1 MAAEQIRPD
10 RRGSLALHGRSA
22 VPSGSQTHTLGPAS
36 GSSVPDQSTG
46 DPSTNNGVRGHCE
59 ARTDREQCRSSAP
72 DGLRGPHRQDET
84 RRTVDLGHSSDG
96 PSWIDLAENRVITTG
111 ITLRGLSQLTLATK
125 SANIRHATCELTPV
139 LPAVSW
145 LSISATV
152 ERAYRPRVVSGDC
165 TATESLQDQVC
176 NAPSNCVACLT
187 SEVSNPSVNDAHR
200 GPSNSRHS
208 PLRPW

>member
-1 MAAEQIRPD
+1 MALARAERPD
-10 RRGSLALHGRSA
+10 PKRVSARCKGITVHLRQPENLASCPNYCRGKNASPFKRS
-22 VPSGSQTHTLGPAS
+22 PGSRPRCDSSIERLGNVRFTPTS
-36 GSSVPDQSTG
+36 DQ
-46 DPSTNNGVRGHCE
+46 
-59 ARTDREQCRSSAP
+59 RTDIVVCLKR
-72 DGLRGPHRQDET
+72 
-84 RRTVDLGHSSDG
+84 
-96 PSWIDLAENRVITTG
+96 
-111 ITLRGLSQLTLATK
+111 
-125 SANIRHATCELTPV
+125 ANIRHATYELTPV

-152 ERAYRPRVVSGDC
+152 ERASRPCVVSGDC

>member
-1 MAAEQIRPD
+1 MLRRPHPIGPNQRLIGAATALAIVALKNWLKVRS
-10 RRGSLALHGRSA
+10 GSIASVCPSADDFRSSPINGHRHGRSA
-22 VPSGSQTHTLGPAS
+22 CL
-36 GSSVPDQSTG
+36 
-46 DPSTNNGVRGHCE
+46 
-59 ARTDREQCRSSAP
+59 
-72 DGLRGPHRQDET
+72 
-84 RRTVDLGHSSDG
+84 
-96 PSWIDLAENRVITTG
+96 
-111 ITLRGLSQLTLATK
+111 K

-152 ERAYRPRVVSGDC
+152 ERASRPRVVSGDC

>member
-1 MAAEQIRPD
+1 MFYLKPPRHISTLPSFPEIGPRD
-10 RRGSLALHGRSA
+10 KEVRFTLTNGHRR
-22 VPSGSQTHTLGPAS
+22 V
-36 GSSVPDQSTG
+36 DQ
-46 DPSTNNGVRGHCE
+46 PC
-59 ARTDREQCRSSAP
+59 P
-72 DGLRGPHRQDET
+72 
-84 RRTVDLGHSSDG
+84 
-96 PSWIDLAENRVITTG
+96 
-111 ITLRGLSQLTLATK
+111 K
-125 SANIRHATCELTPV
+125 SANIRHATYELTPV

-152 ERAYRPRVVSGDC
+152 ERASRPCVVSGDC

>member
-1 MAAEQIRPD
+1 MSEMGQNAKYPLRTNVFRYAPMNGHRQFE
-10 RRGSLALHGRSA
+10 
-22 VPSGSQTHTLGPAS
+22 PSGQ
-36 GSSVPDQSTG
+36 
-46 DPSTNNGVRGHCE
+46 
-59 ARTDREQCRSSAP
+59 
-72 DGLRGPHRQDET
+72 
-84 RRTVDLGHSSDG
+84 
-96 PSWIDLAENRVITTG
+96 
-111 ITLRGLSQLTLATK
+111 K
-125 SANIRHATCELTPV
+125 SANRRHATYELTPV

-152 ERAYRPRVVSGDC
+152 ERASRPCVVSGDC

-200 GPSNSRHS
+200 GPSNSRHF